1 MEFVLLIVF
10 VIFLY
15 LSVRKR
21 SRRDVPK
28 NSDTHM
34 SLESRQRLIRKYM
47 SDVPKN
53 SDEHYEPVHYE
64 TRQISSSKRSKV
76 KPDDV
81 WIPANQQIQIAGY
94 TISHGLIYVGQ
105 GLSMVESNYQAE
117 PALINPRLSVKQSAS
132 HYADDLTYWPSY
144 EDISPQARATY
155 LTWLSEGRND
165 PNIPIGYVFLF
176 FYGLERRLIVDAKT
190 SVQAEQEASV
200 IIAEVER
207 LLNIYA
213 QNGSFRNYASHFLNI
228 SKGLFSNDDTPPI
241 ELPEHLSNFVLYK
254 GEYSLEFKQGL
265 AHFATKGLPL
275 PAEWAQSWLENHPET
290 RLRTPANRCSDEFS
304 TLFRK
309 RYHKKYGDGIML
321 KPNKTPIELWYRPAS
336 LTFGGNISF
345 KYKDLPDL
353 TALSRPV
360 KQFYRIAESCVD
372 ELDAYSRYLGRN
384 PHASGSLAALALLP
398 SDLLVTSSTETVKA
412 FKRWLH
418 DTIGNNDY
426 TVIRLQAL
434 LNHWPLKNA
443 EKVVKSEAVAIAQ
456 FLAKLGYGIE
466 PDVRFD
472 STKLRPD
479 GNTVLF
485 RLENNAP
492 ENPTKTYTAAA
503 TVLRLAAAVSGA
515 DGEVSE
521 DEERHFEQHLE
532 SILNLS
538 KPERQRLQMH
548 LQWLLISPP
557 SLAGL
562 KRRVS
567 ALTDVKRK
575 SIAQFSIAMAN
586 ADGHIDPK
594 EIRILKKIYSLLQLD
609 VDALYSDIHNI
620 QTGFANAPVTIRSKN
635 QHDTG
640 YKIPTPALP
649 KSTGDIDLNMSSI
662 ERTLEQ
668 TEKVQSILTD
678 IFTEE
683 EDTSQVQ
690 QDTSEP
696 SDRASEQSTLLG
708 LDAEHSQLVDRLVG
722 KSQWSRAEF
731 EGLCAEL
738 GLLPDGAIEIINEAA
753 FEHFDAPLL
762 EDDEPIEIN
771 PDIVEE
777 INI

>member
-1 MEFVLLIVF
+1 MEFILFLIIL
-10 VIFLY
+10 IFLY
-15 LSVRKR
+15 LSLRKR
-21 SRRDVPK
+21 LRRDVP
-28 NSDTHM
+28 
-34 SLESRQRLIRKYM
+34 IR
-47 SDVPKN
+47 SN
-53 SDEHYEPVHYE
+53 TRYEPVHSK
-64 TRQISSSKRSKV
+64 THLMSNSKRFKV
-76 KPDDV
+76 KPDVV
-81 WIPANQQIQIAGY
+81 WIPANQLTQVAGY

-105 GLSMVESNYQAE
+105 GLSMVGSDYQTE
-117 PALINPRLSVKQSAS
+117 PALIDPKLSVKQSIS

-155 LTWLSEGRND
+155 LTWLSEGCND

-176 FYGLERRLIVDAKT
+176 FYGLERRLLADAKI
-190 SVQAEQEASV
+190 SMRAKEEAS
-200 IIAEVER
+200 IIVSEVER
-207 LLNIYA
+207 LLNIYG
-213 QNGSFRNYASHFLNI
+213 QNRSFGNYASHFLSI
-228 SKGLFSNDDTPPI
+228 IQGLFGNHDAPPI
-241 ELPEHLSNFVLYK
+241 ELREHPSNFVLYK
-254 GEYSLEFKQGL
+254 GEYTLPFKQGL

-290 RLRTPANRCSDEFS
+290 RLRTPATRCRDEFLM
-304 TLFRK
+304 LFRK
-309 RYHKKYGDGIML
+309 RYHKKYGDGIVL
-321 KPNKTPIELWYRPAS
+321 KPNKTHIKFSYHPAS
-336 LTFGGNISF
+336 LTFNGTIHLRDT
-345 KYKDLPDL
+345 DLPDL
-353 TALSRPV
+353 TALTRPV

-434 LNHWPLKNA
+434 LNHWPLKNV
-443 EKVVKSEAVAIAQ
+443 EKVLKSEAVAIAQ

-466 PDVRFD
+466 PDVRFG
-472 STKLRPD
+472 SAKLLPD
-479 GNTVLF
+479 GNIVLF
-485 RLENNAP
+485 RLKNNAP
-492 ENPTKTYTAAA
+492 EMPTKTYTAAT

-532 SILNLS
+532 STLNLS

-562 KRRVS
+562 KRS
-567 ALTDVKRK
+567 LAALTGTERK
-575 SIAQFSIAMAN
+575 SIAQFSITLAN

-609 VDALYSDIHNI
+609 ADALYSDIHNI
-620 QTGFANAPVTIRSKN
+620 QTGFADTPVTIRSKN

-640 YKIPTPALP
+640 YKIPTPAPP
-649 KSTGDIDLNMSSI
+649 KSTGDIDLNMSNI

-683 EDTSQVQ
+683 DDTSQVQ

-696 SDRASEQSTLLG
+696 SDKVSEQITLLG
-708 LDAEHSQLVDRLVG
+708 LDAEHSQLVDRLVEE
-722 KSQWSRAEF
+722 SQWSRAEF

-762 EDDEPIEIN
+762 EDDEPLEIN
-771 PDIVEE
+771 SDIVEE